1 MNLSAVQR
9 GSSVVLRWPAPALPA
24 NQSETAKLYIARVD
38 VYRLAEQRDQQPILD
53 PFDFEELSQLVG
65 TLDRATIETQAKAG
79 GRLEFADALNVAT
92 ASGLASVRLRYAI
105 RYVNGRDQ
113 AAPFSNSVAVEP
125 VSAVASAPAALRI
138 SAPEQDVVELS
149 WVAPPDNVD
158 GTRPAGVIGY
168 NIYRRKADG
177 ATGGNRI
184 NDDPVAETT
193 FRDSK
198 FDYTVAYVYF
208 VRALSQGAAGLIESA
223 SCDPVEFTPIDTFKP
238 AAPDPVS
245 IASANA
251 VVSLF
256 WPTNRETDIAGY
268 NIYRAES
275 PDAREDAWVKL
286 NPRPLA
292 PTTLRDERVVL
303 DRTYYYRVTAVDRFG
318 NESAFSKTVAETV
331 HP

>member
-1 MNLSAVQR
+1 MNLNAVQR
-9 GSSVVLRWPAPALPA
+9 GSSVVLRWPAPSLPA
-24 NQSETAKLYIARVD
+24 NQSETAKLYIARAD
-38 VYRLAEQRDQQPILD
+38 VYRLVEQRDQQPILD

-65 TLDRATIETQAKAG
+65 SLDRAQIEVQAKAG
-79 GRLEFADALNVAT
+79 GRIEFTDGLNVGA
-92 ASGLASVRLRYAI
+92 ASGLARVRLRYAI
-105 RYVNGRDQ
+105 RYVNGRNQ

-125 VSAVASAPAALRI
+125 VATVAGPPADLRV

-149 WVAPPDNVD
+149 WSAPADNVD
-158 GTRPAGVIGY
+158 GTRPAAVIGY

-177 ATGGNRI
+177 TTAGSPI

-193 FRDSK
+193 FRDAR

-208 VRALSQGAAGLIESA
+208 VRALSQGATGLIESA
-223 SCDPVEFTPIDTFKP
+223 SCEPAEFTPIDTFKP

-256 WPTNRETDIAGY
+256 WPSNRETDIAGY
-268 NIYRAES
+268 NVYRAES
-275 PDAREDAWVKL
+275 ADAREDAWVRL

-292 PTTLRDERVVL
+292 PTTFRDERVVL
-303 DRTYYYRVTAVDRFG
+303 DRTYYYRVSAVDRFG